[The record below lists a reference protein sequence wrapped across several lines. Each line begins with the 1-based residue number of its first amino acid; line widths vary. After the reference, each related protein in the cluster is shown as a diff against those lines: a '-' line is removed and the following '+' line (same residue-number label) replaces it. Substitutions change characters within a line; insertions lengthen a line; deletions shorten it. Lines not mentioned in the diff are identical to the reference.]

1 MANGALADGSSSPSA
16 RSSLVSFETV
26 RKDERAGDTVY
37 RIRLSTGS
45 SFIVPGRYLGDLVA
59 TLGSGDSGGSGS
71 EGTVGLPIDD
81 ELIAEIRL
89 SAEAYQA
96 EKKAVELLARS
107 EHTELLLRRKLEK
120 REFSSRAIGKTLVFL
135 KDTGWLSD
143 GRFASE
149 WVESKLRR
157 EGRSLRKLYADLVSH
172 GVSPELAED
181 TLRSLVSPETEF
193 ENISRAAK
201 KLTRSGR
208 ISGDI
213 LVSRLLSRGFPLKLI
228 KKYLASDIKD

>member
-1 MANGALADGSSSPSA
+1 MANGAPADGSSSPSA

-45 SFIVPGRYLGDLVA
+45 SFIVPGRYLGDLVS
-59 TLGSGDSGGSGS
+59 TLGSEGGSGS

-89 SAEAYQA
+89 SAEAYQT

-107 EHTELLLRRKLEK
+107 EHTEFLLRRKLEK
-120 REFSSRAIGKTLVFL
+120 REFSSRAIGKALSFL
-135 KDTGWLSD
+135 KDAGWLSD
-143 GRFASE
+143 SRFASE

-157 EGRSLRKLYADLVSH
+157 EGRSIRKLYADLVGH

-181 TLRSLVSPETEF
+181 TLHSLVSPETEF
-193 ENISRAAK
+193 ESISRAAK
-201 KLTRSGR
+201 KLMRSGR
-208 ISGDI
+208 LSGDT

-228 KKYLASDIKD
+228 KKYLASDHKD